1 MSVPYKINAQKEQA
15 SEELLVGNKG
25 QLRASEKIPLIAR
38 GHVSDRAK
46 KTLDIVGGDERLSTY
61 SAYTD
66 KAYNRSNVSSKKNAF
81 PPIPSSASRSARV
94 SSTASALT
102 HLSSR
107 T

>member
-46 KTLDIVGGDERLSTY
+46 KTLDIVGGDRPFLHTLH
-61 SAYTD
+61 
-66 KAYNRSNVSSKKNAF
+66 
-81 PPIPSSASRSARV
+81 I
-94 SSTASALT
+94 LT
-102 HLSSR
+102 KH
-107 T
+107 TTG